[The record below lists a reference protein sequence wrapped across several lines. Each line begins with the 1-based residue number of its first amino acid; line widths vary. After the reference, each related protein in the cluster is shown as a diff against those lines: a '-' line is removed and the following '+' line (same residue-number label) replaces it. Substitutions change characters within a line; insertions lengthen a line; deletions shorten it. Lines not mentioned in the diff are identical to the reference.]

1 MFMYLCGNKY
11 YEAETSIFFNI
22 APTRRVG
29 SWAVSCLCTW
39 LHTPLG
45 AWPWLRLRCQRFFRL
60 FRTFS
65 NIYGHIY
72 ESYLVMCM
80 YVYIFM
86 WKYVFWRRNTDHLKK
101 GCSPGLRTR
110 LMWPSTA
117 EWKRYSCAGV
127 ILSLDLIIVFVDDRN
142 ASQIH
147 QITKILIPGHFTTL
161 FISNL
166 SFLNMIFIADVK
178 TVVGLTSCWWCCLAW
193 METLAA
199 FHKL

>member
-1 MFMYLCGNKY
+1 MATTPPLLV
-11 YEAETSIFFNI
+11 TSHSLGCMALTSSSLPTFF
-22 APTRRVG
+22 
-29 SWAVSCLCTW
+29 W
-39 LHTPLG
+39 
-45 AWPWLRLRCQRFFRL
+45 L

-178 TVVGLTSCWWCCLAW
+178 TVIGPNQLLVVLTGSALAW

>member
-1 MFMYLCGNKY
+1 MKVSITLHMNIYVFYLLMCVY
-11 YEAETSIFFNI
+11 VHVFAETSMYDHVSNI
-22 APTRRVG
+22 
-29 SWAVSCLCTW
+29 
-39 LHTPLG
+39 TPARSKCGDQLIILVTSLTALG
-45 AWPWLRLRCQRFFRL
+45 AWLWLRLRCQRFFRL

-72 ESYLVMCM
+72 ESYLVICM
-80 YVYIFM
+80 YVYILM

-147 QITKILIPGHFTTL
+147 QITKIWFLDILQL
-161 FISNL
+161 FL
-166 SFLNMIFIADVK
+166 
-178 TVVGLTSCWWCCLAW
+178 
-193 METLAA
+193 
-199 FHKL
+199 